1 MIQDMMET
9 EYFTTDSSSTMSN
22 SSSIHSNISE
32 RTPMMLVTIPIKHHY
47 KITNG
52 HATNRQTHGTTYPSK
67 RMRMDETAI
76 AGTSNAVDGF
86 QVYAPAAQDD
96 IGRTDSIPTIVANF
110 YLDHYPNAVN
120 TTTNHNNE
128 DDHHRPLALQ
138 LNQMVEIL
146 GIIDDTELDDDSEES
161 TAMVSD
167 DDKMEEDKAETKE
180 PHGNRYYH
188 DDDACLFPDE
198 DGALTTENTTRSS
211 TPRLHVLWYRIVNL
225 DDVEDSRSSSAGS
238 SAIVPKPLSPIPAVA
253 LFQAWM
259 NCGYFN
265 SSVTTTTT
273 TNNNAKCHADWQAL
287 AQALWIVLHSK
298 AEQPSSQSTTVNNIK
313 PMLGCASLN
322 VVVPVSVNSSD
333 NDAITSLLIHSV
345 ETLVHPHCCHVITL
359 DDCSST
365 LVLDQLQSPQ
375 KLFGRM
381 KSSALQLPAGS
392 TLMIDVRQYSGGGRD
407 TTDTHHDDTM
417 TNVANYE
424 NPNHPLYALRH
435 ICRYFQLPYKFDGGI
450 EIPFLAD
457 YRVIVLSN
465 PSTQHLI
472 PCTVSI
478 PVPIQQASPSWTT
491 TPAIEQLHD
500 SPILLQLRDTLR
512 KNRSSMAS
520 TAIRLHDAVIER
532 AQQDFCDR
540 RRQFYD
546 GNNSQTNGNVSNE
559 AMIPT
564 MPKILMGEQDFH
576 RWLILC
582 RLMARGRDNI
592 TNIAEL
598 MDWEQAIRFD
608 DAVRNMMHEYIK

>member
-9 EYFTTDSSSTMSN
+9 EYFTTDSSSSMSH

-225 DDVEDSRSSSAGS
+225 DDVEDNRSSSAGS
-238 SAIVPKPLSPIPAVA
+238 STTVPKPFYLP
-253 LFQAWM
+253 FQ
-259 NCGYFN
+259 
-265 SSVTTTTT
+265 
-273 TNNNAKCHADWQAL
+273 
-287 AQALWIVLHSK
+287 
-298 AEQPSSQSTTVNNIK
+298 
-313 PMLGCASLN
+313 
-322 VVVPVSVNSSD
+322 
-333 NDAITSLLIHSV
+333 
-345 ETLVHPHCCHVITL
+345 
-359 DDCSST
+359 
-365 LVLDQLQSPQ
+365 QSPCS
-375 KLFGRM
+375 KLG
-381 KSSALQLPAGS
+381 
-392 TLMIDVRQYSGGGRD
+392 
-407 TTDTHHDDTM
+407 
-417 TNVANYE
+417 
-424 NPNHPLYALRH
+424 
-435 ICRYFQLPYKFDGGI
+435 
-450 EIPFLAD
+450 
-457 YRVIVLSN
+457 
-465 PSTQHLI
+465 
-472 PCTVSI
+472 
-478 PVPIQQASPSWTT
+478 
-491 TPAIEQLHD
+491 
-500 SPILLQLRDTLR
+500 
-512 KNRSSMAS
+512 
-520 TAIRLHDAVIER
+520 
-532 AQQDFCDR
+532 
-540 RRQFYD
+540 
-546 GNNSQTNGNVSNE
+546 
-559 AMIPT
+559 
-564 MPKILMGEQDFH
+564 
-576 RWLILC
+576 
-582 RLMARGRDNI
+582 
-592 TNIAEL
+592 
-598 MDWEQAIRFD
+598 
-608 DAVRNMMHEYIK
+608 